1 MYATQMP
8 ILSPEITWT
17 ARRLVERLG
26 EVEPIVGSSTLQ
38 LEVDYDLVLRA
49 AEIPKDVP
57 KIKG

>member
-17 ARRLVERLG
+17 VRRLVARLG

-57 KIKG
+57 EIKG